1 MAKITTPKTKKR
13 FSKRVKTELGEF
25 KKNAPMTILA
35 LPAIIVIFIF
45 NYLPLYGLVLPFQ
58 KYSPALGFSKAPGAD
73 LKTSSSYLK
82 RVQYGRRYLIRLRT
96 I

>member
-25 KKNAPMTILA
+25 KKNAPMTMLA

-45 NYLPLYGLVLPFQ
+45 N
-58 KYSPALGFSKAPGAD
+58 
-73 LKTSSSYLK
+73 
-82 RVQYGRRYLIRLRT
+82 
-96 I
+96 